1 MVYTFREQAVRR
13 ITLGHVAGIISRV
26 TQAQRKQLVRL
37 LVKAREGAGLSQ
49 RELAKRLR
57 WPLTT
62 IARVETLERRLEV
75 VEFLLWC
82 DALDVSPETLL
93 RALRRQR

>member
-1 MVYTFREQAVRR
+1 MYTFREHVIAPVR
-13 ITLGHVAGIISRV
+13 LGRVAGTISRV

-37 LVKAREGAGLSQ
+37 LVKARDRAGLSQ
-49 RELAKRLR
+49 RELARRLR

-75 VEFLLWC
+75 TEFLLWC
-82 DALDVSPETLL
+82 EALDVSPETLL

>member
-1 MVYTFREQAVRR
+1 MTR
-13 ITLGHVAGIISRV
+13 
-26 TQAQRKQLVRL
+26 AQRKQLVRL
-37 LVKAREGAGLSQ
+37 LVNAREDAGLSQ

-75 VEFLLWC
+75 VELLLWC
-82 DALDVSPETLL
+82 EAIGVSPETVL
-93 RALRRQR
+93 RQLRRFG